1 MGSTRANPRAYDP
14 LDLGPRTGG
23 GQARKTPMAQ
33 TENLTVMFTD
43 IVGYSELTSR
53 QSREQNRAMLR
64 DHNRLLLPLVVRF
77 GGRRVKS
84 IGDSLM
90 LGFSSP
96 TDAVRCG
103 MAMHDAL
110 AEYNYRKPENQQI
123 HIRVALNVGEVR
135 VDGSDIFGEAVN
147 VASRVEGLT
156 PPDQIYLTEAVYLAM
171 NKAEVPCTFA
181 GKHNPKGIP
190 EPVKLFS
197 VPPRQVNRLVP
208 GGEDMGEAPGELPF
222 GGMH

>member
-1 MGSTRANPRAYDP
+1 MS
-14 LDLGPRTGG
+14 
-23 GQARKTPMAQ
+23 
-33 TENLTVMFTD
+33 ENLTVMFTY

-53 QSREQNRAMLR
+53 QSRDQNRAMLR

-110 AEYNYRKPENQQI
+110 AEYNYRKPENQ
-123 HIRVALNVGEVR
+123 VGKECR
-135 VDGSDIFGEAVN
+135 
-147 VASRVEGLT
+147 SRW
-156 PPDQIYLTEAVYLAM
+156 
-171 NKAEVPCTFA
+171 
-181 GKHNPKGIP
+181 
-190 EPVKLFS
+190 
-197 VPPRQVNRLVP
+197 
-208 GGEDMGEAPGELPF
+208 
-222 GGMH
+222 